1 MANNESF
8 IDEVND
14 EVRRERLFML
24 YRRYAWI
31 AVAVVVLIVAGAAY
45 NEFRKANA
53 RAAAEAFGDSV
64 LRALEVNDPLARAGA
79 LSEIEATGPADQAAV
94 LALLEAGASGTSG
107 EDASLAQLDALAANP
122 DVTQAYRDLAA
133 LTAVMVAGE
142 ALSPQDRITRLQP
155 LALPGAPYA
164 LLASEQIAMAHID
177 QGNTDL
183 AIEILQGIAVD
194 NAVTADL
201 RTRAAQV
208 IVALGGTIDQ

>member
-1 MANNESF
+1 M
-8 IDEVND
+8 
-14 EVRRERLFML
+14 
-24 YRRYAWI
+24 
-31 AVAVVVLIVAGAAY
+31 
-45 NEFRKANA
+45 
-53 RAAAEAFGDSV
+53 
-64 LRALEVNDPLARAGA
+64 NDPLARAGA
-79 LSEIEATGPADQAAV
+79 LSEIEATGPAAQAAV

-208 IVALGGTIDQ
+208 IGALGGTIDQ

>member
-1 MANNESF
+1 MANTESF

-64 LRALEVNDPLARAGA
+64 LSALEVNDPLARAGA